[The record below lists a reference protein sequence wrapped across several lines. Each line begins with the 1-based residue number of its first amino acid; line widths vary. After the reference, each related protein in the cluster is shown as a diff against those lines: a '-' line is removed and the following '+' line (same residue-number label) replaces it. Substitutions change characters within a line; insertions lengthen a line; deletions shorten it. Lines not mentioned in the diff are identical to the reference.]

1 MKIKLKTP
9 ISLQEFTILINKIP
23 IKNGE
28 TFGVAVSGGVDILAL
43 IIDHKL
49 REDSMAESLNVSDTL
64 SKIVSQL
71 ETMAR
76 IERYKLLAKLCKEN
90 NIKFLFLGHH
100 LNDQLETM
108 IMRFSRGSGIDGL
121 AGMDITSRF
130 PIIKNYEALDISI
143 VRPLLSITKERL
155 RLTCENLN
163 LKWFEDPTN
172 KSLNYKRNLIR
183 FHLNNLDRKYNLE
196 NKLEFEPLSTTGLTN
211 FLNHMKYHKIFINS
225 KVDKIIKNF
234 VNFDSKNGIC
244 ILYLSASTNHWLTK
258 QHLATRILNKL
269 INWVNCSEHNPRLE
283 SVLNCYKFILKISSN
298 IINTTNSSTRNS
310 KENFQSNI
318 TINGVLICQTLFSTK
333 QINKDDKL
341 RSDIHHF
348 VFSRQPFILKKQQ
361 QEEQKNEI
369 PIKNGEIILWD
380 KRFFIGVKFLSS
392 FSSLEHFFIRA
403 LNKKDLK
410 LIRNQL
416 SLSSKDDYKTYKE
429 SFENYLKKIPPIC
442 RYTIPVLVIKNN
454 KLKNMKMRS
463 ELMTTLKEDKD
474 EVIVGLPSLEINFLK
489 NNLSIWSKFCNAK
502 E

>member
-1 MKIKLKTP
+1 M
-9 ISLQEFTILINKIP
+9 TIQWNKHITHNNDNNN
-23 IKNGE
+23 KNNI
-28 TFGVAVSGGVDILAL
+28 FSNL
-43 IIDHKL
+43 
-49 REDSMAESLNVSDTL
+49 ESSTSTSTSVPLPNYPT
-64 SKIVSQL
+64 VSQL

-196 NKLEFEPLSTTGLTN
+196 NKLEFEPLSTT
-211 FLNHMKYHKIFINS
+211 
-225 KVDKIIKNF
+225 VDKIIKNF

-298 IINTTNSSTRNS
+298 IINTTDSSTRNS

-341 RSDIHHF
+341 RSDLHHF

-416 SLSSKDDYKTYKE
+416 SLSSKDDYKPYKE

-463 ELMTTLKEDKD
+463 ELMTTLKEGED